1 MDRVRP
7 AGLGSIAV
15 RRVGRRGF
23 LRVAGLGSI
32 GLAGAALVGCA
43 DDEEP
48 TDGDGTTPAGTAT
61 AAGTADGGA
70 TPADETPAVGT
81 GDIGSADVIGIWGE
95 TELASFE
102 AMYQP
107 WQEETGGTVEFTG
120 TRDITAI
127 LTTRVEGGN
136 PPHIAIPAEVGL
148 FRQFV
153 ADGLVVPLSA
163 LGVDSTINDNYPQAF
178 IDLGTV
184 DGELYGF
191 FMKADTKGT
200 IWYNPRLFEENGWE
214 PLTADSSF
222 DDLVA
227 LSQQILDAGFT
238 PWSMGVEADAASGW
252 PGTDWIQQIIL
263 NEHGEDV
270 YEGLIDG
277 SIPFTDDRIRDSW
290 EKFGQIA
297 LTEGF
302 TVQGG
307 GTGINATNFQDAV
320 FPPFE
325 AEPQAAMVY
334 LGGFAAGFITD
345 QFPDAVPGEDFDFFP
360 FPGGGVTGGANI
372 VYAFDDS
379 ETTAS
384 LMQYLASADAQAI
397 WVEEGGFTSVNTAVD
412 LESYPDDIARKQAEQ
427 LLDAETF
434 RFDLDDAIGGAV
446 QTAYFTGVT
455 EYLADPSRLD
465 EILGAIEAAR
475 A

>member
-1 MDRVRP
+1 MH
-7 AGLGSIAV
+7 
-15 RRVGRRGF
+15 RVGRRGF

-43 DDEEP
+43 DDDEP
-48 TDGDGTTPAGTAT
+48 ADGNGGGVTTTPADGTAT
-61 AAGTADGGA
+61 AAATADGTTTA
-70 TPADETPAVGT
+70 EAGT
-81 GDIGSADVIGIWGE
+81 GEIGTVDVIGLWGE
-95 TELASFE
+95 TELESFE
-102 AMYQP
+102 AMYGP
-107 WQEETGGTVEFTG
+107 WQDETGGTVEFTG

-153 ADGLVVPLSA
+153 ADGLVVPLST
-163 LGVDSTINDNYPQAF
+163 LGVDGVINDNYPEAF
-178 IDLGTV
+178 RELGTV

-214 PLTADSSF
+214 PLTAESTF

-227 LSQQILDAGFT
+227 LSQQILDAGVT
-238 PWSMGVEADAASGW
+238 PWSIGVESDAASGW

-263 NEHGEDV
+263 NEHGAEV

-277 SIPFTDDRIRDSW
+277 SIPFTDERIRDSW

-307 GTGINATNFQDAV
+307 ATGINATNFQDAV
-320 FPPFE
+320 YPPFE
-325 AEPQAAMVY
+325 PEPRAAMVY
-334 LGGFAAGFITD
+334 LGGFAGGFITS

-379 ETTAS
+379 ESTAS
-384 LMQYLASADAQAI
+384 LMQYLASADAQTI
-397 WVEEGGFTSVNTAVD
+397 WVEQGGFTSVNTQVSLD
-412 LESYPDDIARKQAEQ
+412 SYPDEIARKQAEQ
-427 LLDAETF
+427 LLEAEDF

-455 EYLADPSRLD
+455 EYLADPSRLE
-465 EILGAIEAAR
+465 EILEAIESAR